1 MFVFPRPRYMPC
13 TECGESVA
21 RAEADR
27 HVCDPER
34 RLDFRFLQLRE
45 EREHFDGLLA
55 AYLESPRGQFE
66 AWYASRHR

>member
-1 MFVFPRPRYMPC
+1 MPC

-34 RLDFRFLQLRE
+34 RLDFMFVQLRD
-45 EREHFDGLLA
+45 EREQFDELLTG
-55 AYLESPRGQFE
+55 YLESPRGQFDV
-66 AWYASRHR
+66 WYAAKHR